1 MTNFYIKMKIII
13 NLPQNI
19 SLPTLKKNGILKEMI
34 KFKKKENKEINPY
47 LLTLTVSFL
56 VVLP

>member
-1 MTNFYIKMKIII
+1 MKIII